1 MSAKRSEQPYYD
13 VMVRDFGSGPC
24 LATVGAGATIVLTA
38 FAGNRGGKCHIGA
51 CDDHGTLTPEA
62 GEEVLRDVAEL
73 WNARA
78 ARLRADRD
86 AAGATT

>member
-38 FAGNRGGKCHIGA
+38 SGA
-51 CDDHGTLTPEA
+51 RNVKIRACADNGILSDKA

-78 ARLRADRD
+78 ARLRAERD
-86 AAGATT
+86 VAPPHA